1 MAGSPYN
8 LFANSP
14 SNSASNSQG
23 AKRPL
28 SVTQVNQKA
37 RQLLEREMARIVV
50 VGEVS
55 NFKVV
60 SGHCYFAL
68 KDSSSNLPAAL
79 FRREASRIKFDIH
92 NGLEVVVTGKLTL
105 YVPYGRYQIIV
116 DSIEPKGVGA
126 LQLAFEQLK
135 EKLHKEGLFD
145 DSKKR
150 SLPFLPRRVG
160 VVTSQTGAVIR
171 DIIHVAT
178 RRFPNAQILLIP
190 TKVQGAASAPTIV
203 AGINKASALAE
214 ALGLDA
220 LIVGRG
226 GGSMEDL
233 WGYNDE
239 AVARAIANCS
249 IPVVSAVGHE
259 TDFTIADFVADV
271 RAPTPSAAAEI
282 LFPVRSDLARQ
293 ISGILGRTTQ
303 VIRRIVV
310 GERRRVEM
318 IRRILG
324 DGRPLIR
331 EYTQRFTYLQERIR
345 SGAADHVVQRRL
357 RLTALESRL
366 ARLHPRVGLHETRL
380 RLEGLDKRNRVL
392 INQRII
398 KEKQVVAGLAARLN
412 ALSPLGVL
420 ERGYGIVLDSQGQA
434 IVDSQSVTVGETL
447 DIRVAKGKIRAKV
460 LPSD

>member
-1 MAGSPYN
+1 MSQSPYN

-14 SNSASNSQG
+14 PSSSA

-28 SVTQVNQKA
+28 TVTQVNQKA
-37 RQLLEREMARIVV
+37 RQLLEREMARTVV

-79 FRREASRIKFDIH
+79 FRREASRVKFDIK

-116 DSIEPKGVGA
+116 ESIEPKGVGA

-135 EKLHKEGLFD
+135 EKLHAEGLFD
-145 DSKKR
+145 PSTKR

-171 DIIHVAT
+171 DIIQVAT
-178 RRFPNAQILLIP
+178 RRFPTARILLIP
-190 TKVQGAASAPTIV
+190 SKVQGAESAPTIV
-203 AGINKASALAE
+203 AAINKASAMAE
-214 ALGLDA
+214 ELGLDA

-239 AVARAIANCS
+239 AVARAIATCS

-259 TDFTIADFVADV
+259 SDFTIADFVADV

-282 LFPVRSDLARQ
+282 LFPVRSELMRQ
-293 ISGILGRTTQ
+293 ITGILDRSAQ
-303 VIRRIVV
+303 VLRRMVL

-318 IRRILG
+318 IRRLLG

-331 EYTQRFTYLQERIR
+331 EYAQRFTFLEERIR
-345 SGAADHVVQRRL
+345 ARATERVVQGRL
-357 RLTALESRL
+357 RLKVLESRL
-366 ARLHPRVGLHETRL
+366 ARLHPKVGLHDTRAKVEEL
-380 RLEGLDKRNRVL
+380 HKRHQLVMEQL
-392 INQRII
+392 IV
-398 KEKQVVAGLAARLN
+398 KEKQVVAGLAGRLN

-420 ERGYGIVLDSQGQA
+420 ERGYGIVLDSNGQA
-434 IVDSQSVTVGETL
+434 IVDSQGVSVGDSL
-447 DIRVAKGKIRAKV
+447 DIRVAKGKLQAKV
-460 LPSD
+460 VRIE